1 MRSMKILAVDDDH
14 AVRVSLNVMFR
25 KWSDVVLEVAEEA
38 QSAMEML
45 SKEEYLMMFCDVDMP
60 GMDGLE
66 LLEIAREK
74 YPAMPVVMLTGNQDI
89 RTPIKA
95 FRSGAMDYLQKPMR
109 TAVVRETIDK
119 AFETVEK
126 EEKERAG
133 ISNVEDFKRMVE
145 NFSPEKMGLTGSGGK
160 TAEFSKLVIAL
171 QEKLIHPSK
180 LGKIHNL
187 FLLTKSGIVI
197 SNLATKNVDNSD
209 VDIMGG
215 MFSAV
220 KDFMEDAVS
229 SDANSSLNDIQ
240 FGDFHIK
247 FGAGAYT
254 DLAVVFVGSLG
265 QDAEDAVT
273 DALIAFE
280 LENMNVLENW
290 NGDKS
295 LLKNANQ
302 GLEDLFAKIDKS
314 KDA

>member
-1 MRSMKILAVDDDH
+1 MKILAVDDDH

-25 KWSDVVLEVAEEA
+25 KWGDVVLEVAEEA

-45 SKEEYLMMFCDVDMP
+45 TKEEYFMMFCDVDMP
-60 GMDGLE
+60 GMNGLE
-66 LLEIAREK
+66 LLEIVREK

-89 RTPIKA
+89 TTPIKA
-95 FRSGAMDYLQKPMR
+95 FQSGAMDYLQKPMR
-109 TAVVRETIDK
+109 TAIVRETIDK
-119 AFETVEK
+119 AFEIVEK
-126 EEKERAG
+126 EEKERTG
-133 ISNVEDFKRMVE
+133 ISDVEGFKKMVE
-145 NFSPEKMGLTGSGGK
+145 NFSPEKMGLTEPGVK
-160 TAEFSKLVIAL
+160 TAEFTKLVNML

-197 SNLATKNVDNSD
+197 SNLTTKNVESSD

-229 SDANSSLNDIQ
+229 SDSDSSLNDIQ
-240 FGDFHIK
+240 FGDFHIT
-247 FGAGAYT
+247 FCEAAYT
-254 DLAVVFVGSLG
+254 DLAVVYVGSLG
-265 QDAEDAVT
+265 QEAEDAVT

-280 LENMNVLENW
+280 LENMKVLENW

-295 LLKNANQ
+295 LLKNAEQ
-302 GLEDLFAKIDKS
+302 GLEDLFAKIDRS

>member
-1 MRSMKILAVDDDH
+1 MKILAVDDDH
-14 AVRVSLNVMFR
+14 AVRVSLKVMFR

-38 QSAMEML
+38 QSAIEML
-45 SKEEYLMMFCDVDMP
+45 SKEKYLMMFCDVDMP

-66 LLEIAREK
+66 LLEIVREE
-74 YPAMPVVMLTGNQDI
+74 YPAMPIVMLTGNQDI
-89 RTPIKA
+89 TTPIKA
-95 FRSGAMDYLQKPMR
+95 FQGGAMDYLQKPMR

-119 AFETVEK
+119 AFEIVEK
-126 EEKERAG
+126 EEKERTG
-133 ISNVEDFKRMVE
+133 ISDVEGFKKMVA
-145 NFSPEKMGLTGSGGK
+145 NFSPEKMGLAESGAK
-160 TAEFSKLVIAL
+160 TAEFSKLVNML

-197 SNLATKNVDNSD
+197 SNLTTKDVESSD

-229 SDANSSLNDIQ
+229 SENDSSLNDIQ

-254 DLAVVFVGSLG
+254 DLAVVYVGSFG

-280 LENMNVLENW
+280 LENMDVLEDW

-295 LLKNANQ
+295 LLKNAEQ
-302 GLEDLFAKIDKS
+302 GLEDLFAKIDRS
-314 KDA
+314 EDA

>member
-1 MRSMKILAVDDDH
+1 MKILAVDDDH
-14 AVRVSLNVMFR
+14 AVRVSLKVMFR

-38 QSAMEML
+38 QSAIEML
-45 SKEEYLMMFCDVDMP
+45 SKEKYLMMFCDVDMP

-66 LLEIAREK
+66 LLEIVREE

-89 RTPIKA
+89 TTPIKA
-95 FRSGAMDYLQKPMR
+95 FQGGAMDYLQKPMR

-119 AFETVEK
+119 AFEIVEK
-126 EEKERAG
+126 EEKERTG
-133 ISNVEDFKRMVE
+133 ISDVEGFKKMVA
-145 NFSPEKMGLTGSGGK
+145 NFSPEKMGLAESGAK
-160 TAEFSKLVIAL
+160 TAEFSKLVNML

-197 SNLATKNVDNSD
+197 SNLTTKDVESSD

-229 SDANSSLNDIQ
+229 SENDSSLNDIQ

-247 FGAGAYT
+247 FAAGAYT
-254 DLAVVFVGSLG
+254 DLAVVYVGSLG

-280 LENMNVLENW
+280 LENMSVLEDW

-302 GLEDLFAKIDKS
+302 GLEDLFAKIDRS
-314 KDA
+314 EDA

>member
-1 MRSMKILAVDDDH
+1 MKILAVDDDH

-45 SKEEYLMMFCDVDMP
+45 SKEEYFMMFCDVDMP

-66 LLEIAREK
+66 LLEIVREK

-89 RTPIKA
+89 TTPIKA
-95 FRSGAMDYLQKPMR
+95 FQSGAMDYLQKPMR
-109 TAVVRETIDK
+109 TAIVRETIDK
-119 AFETVEK
+119 AFEIVEK
-126 EEKERAG
+126 EEKERTG
-133 ISNVEDFKRMVE
+133 ISDVEGFKKMVE
-145 NFSPEKMGLTGSGGK
+145 NFSPEKMGLTEPGVKS
-160 TAEFSKLVIAL
+160 AEFSKLVNML

-197 SNLATKNVDNSD
+197 SNLTTKDVESTD

-229 SDANSSLNDIQ
+229 SDSDSSLNDIQ
-240 FGDFHIK
+240 FGDFHVT
-247 FGAGAYT
+247 FCEAAYT
-254 DLAVVFVGSLG
+254 DLAVVYVGSLG
-265 QDAEDAVT
+265 QEAEDAVT

-280 LENMNVLENW
+280 LENMKVLEDW

-295 LLKNANQ
+295 LLKNADQ
-302 GLEDLFAKIDKS
+302 GLEDLFAKIDRS
-314 KDA
+314 KNA

>member
-1 MRSMKILAVDDDH
+1 MKILAVDDDH

-45 SKEEYLMMFCDVDMP
+45 SKEEYFMMFCDVDMP

-66 LLEIAREK
+66 LLEIVREK

-89 RTPIKA
+89 TTPIKA
-95 FRSGAMDYLQKPMR
+95 FQSGAMDYLQKPMR
-109 TAVVRETIDK
+109 TAIVRETIDK
-119 AFETVEK
+119 AFEIVEK
-126 EEKERAG
+126 EEKERTG
-133 ISNVEDFKRMVE
+133 ISDVEGFKKMVE
-145 NFSPEKMGLTGSGGK
+145 NFSPEKMGLTEPGVKS
-160 TAEFSKLVIAL
+160 AEFSKLVNML

-197 SNLATKNVDNSD
+197 SNLTTQNVESSD

-229 SDANSSLNDIQ
+229 SDSDSSLNDIQ
-240 FGDFHIK
+240 FGDFHIT
-247 FGAGAYT
+247 FSEAAYT
-254 DLAVVFVGSLG
+254 DLAVVYVGSLG
-265 QDAEDAVT
+265 QEAEDAVT

-280 LENMNVLENW
+280 LENMKVLEDW

-295 LLKNANQ
+295 LLKNADQ
-302 GLEDLFAKIDKS
+302 GLEDLFAKIDRS

>member
-1 MRSMKILAVDDDH
+1 MKILAVDDDH

-45 SKEEYLMMFCDVDMP
+45 SKEEYFMMFCDVDMP

-66 LLEIAREK
+66 LLEIVREK

-89 RTPIKA
+89 TTPIKA
-95 FRSGAMDYLQKPMR
+95 FQSGAMDYLQKPMR
-109 TAVVRETIDK
+109 TAIVRETIDK
-119 AFETVEK
+119 AFEIVEK
-126 EEKERAG
+126 EEKERTG
-133 ISNVEDFKRMVE
+133 ISDVEGFKKMVE
-145 NFSPEKMGLTGSGGK
+145 NFSPEKMGLTEPGVKS
-160 TAEFSKLVIAL
+160 AEFSKLVNML

-197 SNLATKNVDNSD
+197 SNLTTKDVESSD

-229 SDANSSLNDIQ
+229 SDSDSSLNDIQ
-240 FGDFHIK
+240 FGDFHVT
-247 FGAGAYT
+247 FCEAAYT
-254 DLAVVFVGSLG
+254 DLAVVYVGSLG
-265 QDAEDAVT
+265 QEAEDAVT

-280 LENMNVLENW
+280 LENMKVLEDW

-295 LLKNANQ
+295 LLKNADQ
-302 GLEDLFAKIDKS
+302 GLEDLFAKIDRS

>member
-1 MRSMKILAVDDDH
+1 MKILAVDDDH

-45 SKEEYLMMFCDVDMP
+45 SKEEYFMMFCDVDMP

-66 LLEIAREK
+66 LLEIVREK

-89 RTPIKA
+89 TTPIKA
-95 FRSGAMDYLQKPMR
+95 FQSGAMDYLQKPMR
-109 TAVVRETIDK
+109 TAMVRETIDK
-119 AFETVEK
+119 AFEIVEK
-126 EEKERAG
+126 EEKERTG
-133 ISNVEDFKRMVE
+133 ISDVEGFKKMVE
-145 NFSPEKMGLTGSGGK
+145 NFSPEKMGLTEPGVKS
-160 TAEFSKLVIAL
+160 AEFSKLVNML

-197 SNLATKNVDNSD
+197 SNLTTKNVESSD

-229 SDANSSLNDIQ
+229 SDSDSSLNDIQ
-240 FGDFHIK
+240 FGDFHIT
-247 FGAGAYT
+247 FCEAAYT
-254 DLAVVFVGSLG
+254 DLAVVYVGSLG
-265 QDAEDAVT
+265 QEAEDAVT

-280 LENMNVLENW
+280 LENMKVLEDW

-295 LLKNANQ
+295 LLKNADQ
-302 GLEDLFAKIDKS
+302 GLEDLFAKIDRS
-314 KDA
+314 KNA

>member
-1 MRSMKILAVDDDH
+1 MKILAVDDDH

-45 SKEEYLMMFCDVDMP
+45 SKEEYFMMFCDVDMP

-66 LLEIAREK
+66 LLKIVREK

-89 RTPIKA
+89 TTPIKA
-95 FRSGAMDYLQKPMR
+95 FQSGAMDYLQKPMR
-109 TAVVRETIDK
+109 TAIVRETIDK
-119 AFETVEK
+119 AFEIVEK
-126 EEKERAG
+126 EEKERTG
-133 ISNVEDFKRMVE
+133 ISDVEGFKKMVE
-145 NFSPEKMGLTGSGGK
+145 NFSPEKMGLTEPGVKS
-160 TAEFSKLVIAL
+160 AEFSKLVNML

-197 SNLATKNVDNSD
+197 SNLTTKDVESSD

-229 SDANSSLNDIQ
+229 SDSDSSLNDIQ
-240 FGDFHIK
+240 FGDFHVT
-247 FGAGAYT
+247 FCEAAYT
-254 DLAVVFVGSLG
+254 DLAVVYVGSLG
-265 QDAEDAVT
+265 QEAEDAVT

-280 LENMNVLENW
+280 LENMKVLEDW

-295 LLKNANQ
+295 LLKNADQ
-302 GLEDLFAKIDKS
+302 GLEDLFAKIDRS
-314 KDA
+314 KNA

>member
-1 MRSMKILAVDDDH
+1 MKILAVDDDH

-25 KWSDVVLEVAEEA
+25 KWGDVVLEVAEEA

-45 SKEEYLMMFCDVDMP
+45 SKEEYFMMFCDVDMP

-66 LLEIAREK
+66 LLEIVREK

-89 RTPIKA
+89 TTPIKA
-95 FRSGAMDYLQKPMR
+95 FQSGAMDYLQKPMR
-109 TAVVRETIDK
+109 TAIVRETIDK
-119 AFETVEK
+119 AFEIVEK
-126 EEKERAG
+126 EEKERTG
-133 ISNVEDFKRMVE
+133 ISDVEGFKKMVE
-145 NFSPEKMGLTGSGGK
+145 NFSPEKMGLAESGVK
-160 TAEFSKLVIAL
+160 TAEFTKLVNML

-197 SNLATKNVDNSD
+197 SNLTTKNVESSD

-229 SDANSSLNDIQ
+229 SDSDSSLNDIQ
-240 FGDFHIK
+240 FGDFHIT
-247 FGAGAYT
+247 FSEAAYT
-254 DLAVVFVGSLG
+254 DLAVVYVGSLG
-265 QDAEDAVT
+265 QEAEDDVT
-273 DALIAFE
+273 DTLIAFE
-280 LENMNVLENW
+280 LENMKVLEDW

-295 LLKNANQ
+295 LLKNADR
-302 GLEDLFAKIDKS
+302 GLEDLFAKIDRS

>member
-1 MRSMKILAVDDDH
+1 MKILAVDDDH

-45 SKEEYLMMFCDVDMP
+45 SKEEYFMMFCDVDMP

-66 LLEIAREK
+66 LLEIVREK

-89 RTPIKA
+89 TTPIKA
-95 FRSGAMDYLQKPMR
+95 FQSGAMDYLQKPMQ
-109 TAVVRETIDK
+109 TAIVRKTIDK
-119 AFETVEK
+119 AFEIVEK
-126 EEKERAG
+126 EEKKRMG
-133 ISNVEDFKRMVE
+133 ISDVEGFKKMVE
-145 NFSPEKMGLTGSGGK
+145 NFSPDKMGLAESGVK
-160 TAEFSKLVIAL
+160 TAEFSKLVNML

-197 SNLATKNVDNSD
+197 SNLATKDVENSD

-229 SDANSSLNDIQ
+229 SDSDSSLNDIQ

-247 FGAGAYT
+247 FGEGYYT
-254 DLAVVFVGSLG
+254 DLAVVHVGDLG
-265 QDAEDAVT
+265 QEAEDDIT
-273 DALIAFE
+273 DSVNAFE
-280 LENMNVLENW
+280 HENMKVLEDW
-290 NGDKS
+290 DGDKK
-295 LLKNANQ
+295 LLQNTEKC
-302 GLEDLFAKIDKS
+302 LEDLFAKIDRS

>member
-1 MRSMKILAVDDDH
+1 MKILAVDDDH

-45 SKEEYLMMFCDVDMP
+45 SKEEYFMMFCDVDMP

-66 LLEIAREK
+66 LLEIVREK

-89 RTPIKA
+89 TTPIKA
-95 FRSGAMDYLQKPMR
+95 FQSGAMDYLQKPMR
-109 TAVVRETIDK
+109 TAMVRETIDK
-119 AFETVEK
+119 AFEIVEK
-126 EEKERAG
+126 EEKERTG
-133 ISNVEDFKRMVE
+133 ISDVEGFKKMVE
-145 NFSPEKMGLTGSGGK
+145 NFSPEKMGLTEPGVK
-160 TAEFSKLVIAL
+160 TAEFTKLVNML

-197 SNLATKNVDNSD
+197 SNLTTKDVESSD

-229 SDANSSLNDIQ
+229 SDSDSSLNDIQ
-240 FGDFHIK
+240 FGDFHIT
-247 FGAGAYT
+247 FCEAAYT
-254 DLAVVFVGSLG
+254 DLAVVYVGSLG
-265 QDAEDAVT
+265 QEAEDAVT

-280 LENMNVLENW
+280 LENMKVLENW

-295 LLKNANQ
+295 LLKNADQ
-302 GLEDLFAKIDKS
+302 GLEDLFAKIDRS
-314 KDA
+314 EDA

>member
-1 MRSMKILAVDDDH
+1 MKILAVDDDH

-25 KWSDVVLEVAEEA
+25 KWGDVVLEVAEEA

-45 SKEEYLMMFCDVDMP
+45 SKEEYFMMFCDVDMP

-66 LLEIAREK
+66 LLKIVREK

-89 RTPIKA
+89 TTPIKA
-95 FRSGAMDYLQKPMR
+95 FQSGAMDYLQKPMR
-109 TAVVRETIDK
+109 TAIVRETIDK
-119 AFETVEK
+119 AFEIVEK
-126 EEKERAG
+126 EEKERTG
-133 ISNVEDFKRMVE
+133 ISDVEGFKKMVE
-145 NFSPEKMGLTGSGGK
+145 NFSPEKMGLTEPGVK
-160 TAEFSKLVIAL
+160 TAEFTKLVNML

-197 SNLATKNVDNSD
+197 SNLTTKNVESSD

-229 SDANSSLNDIQ
+229 SDSDSSLNDIQ
-240 FGDFHIK
+240 FGDFHIT
-247 FGAGAYT
+247 FCEAAYT
-254 DLAVVFVGSLG
+254 DLAVVYVGSLG
-265 QDAEDAVT
+265 QEAEDAVT

-280 LENMNVLENW
+280 LENMKVLEDW

-295 LLKNANQ
+295 LLKNADR
-302 GLEDLFAKIDKS
+302 GLEDLFAKIDRS

>member
-1 MRSMKILAVDDDH
+1 MKILAVDDDH

-45 SKEEYLMMFCDVDMP
+45 SKEEYFMMFCDVDMP

-66 LLEIAREK
+66 LLKIVREK

-89 RTPIKA
+89 TTPIKA
-95 FRSGAMDYLQKPMR
+95 FQSGAMDYLQKPMR
-109 TAVVRETIDK
+109 TAMVRETIDK
-119 AFETVEK
+119 AFEIVEK
-126 EEKERAG
+126 EEKERTG
-133 ISNVEDFKRMVE
+133 ISDVEGFKKMVE
-145 NFSPEKMGLTGSGGK
+145 NFSPEKMGLTEPGMKS
-160 TAEFSKLVIAL
+160 AEFSKLVNML

-197 SNLATKNVDNSD
+197 SNLTTKDVESSD

-229 SDANSSLNDIQ
+229 SDSDSSLNDIQ
-240 FGDFHIK
+240 FGDFHIT
-247 FGAGAYT
+247 FCEAAYT
-254 DLAVVFVGSLG
+254 DLAVVYVGSLG
-265 QDAEDAVT
+265 QEAEDAVT

-280 LENMNVLENW
+280 LENMKVLENW

-295 LLKNANQ
+295 LLKNADQ
-302 GLEDLFAKIDKS
+302 GLEDLFVKIDRS
-314 KDA
+314 NDA